1 MPTSLIGVMAS
12 YLLKNG
18 YREYTYVLTCP
29 GVSVMGGEAFSRGW
43 RESGERRN
51 ASLSLFVYKVND
63 LTHHEKIRTESLT
76 VNRTKITLDISAYKS
91 DNKIK
96 FGII

>member
-1 MPTSLIGVMAS
+1 MAS

-63 LTHHEKIRTESLT
+63 LTHHEQIT
-76 VNRTKITLDISAYKS
+76 NRTKITLDISAYKS

>member
-1 MPTSLIGVMAS
+1 MAN

-63 LTHHEKIRTESLT
+63 LTYHEQITNRIM
-76 VNRTKITLDISAYKS
+76 NRTKITLDISAYKS